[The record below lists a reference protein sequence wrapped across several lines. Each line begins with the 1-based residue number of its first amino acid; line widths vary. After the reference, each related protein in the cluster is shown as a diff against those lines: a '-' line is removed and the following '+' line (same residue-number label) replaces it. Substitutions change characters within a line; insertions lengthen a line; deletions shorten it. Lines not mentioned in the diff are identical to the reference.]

1 MLFIIRDTLLLPL
14 TLLAFTIVSSIID
27 EFFILYK
34 EYLSKPREFS
44 KNSFILSKTGN
55 CTPVFSIEKV
65 GVKLSLLIKKDPSP
79 SINPSNQYLVII
91 ILELSGLSKLIRLV
105 FILFFSSIIFF
116 FIAPLVILVSLSK
129 LLFLL
134 I

>member
-1 MLFIIRDTLLLPL
+1 MCFTVKKKLLLLL
-14 TLLAFTIVSSIID
+14 TLLAFTVVNKKID

-44 KNSFILSKTGN
+44 KYSFILSKTGS
-55 CTPVFSIEKV
+55 CTPVFSTEKV

-79 SINPSNQYLVII
+79 SIKPNNQYLVIL
-91 ILELSGLSKLIRLV
+91 ILELSGLSKLTRLV
-105 FILFFSSIIFF
+105 FILFLSSIILFLT
-116 FIAPLVILVSLSK
+116 AILPISK
-129 LLFLL
+129 LLALL